1 MLRDK
6 VWSVNTRAATTAPHY
21 PSPSQGTLQ
30 GGHGGG
36 EGPSPA
42 PCRGGKL
49 RWLLTATPTPSQL
62 LHLEGKTLPT
72 ILPMATPSRSK
83 PENRNKCQSPSHPQ
97 DPEMVAMDGG
107 GGGS

>member
-1 MLRDK
+1 MAK
-6 VWSVNTRAATTAPHY
+6 AP
-21 PSPSQGTLQ
+21 LQ
-30 GGHGGG
+30 H
-36 EGPSPA
+36 PA
-42 PCRGGKL
+42 RGGKL

-62 LHLEGKTLPT
+62 LRLEGKTLPT
-72 ILPMATPSRSK
+72 ILPRPTPSRSK